1 MRIQTIFDF
10 PKPSFSLLNLKIRI
24 WVWESPWT
32 LRISAAPTSVL
43 REVHL
48 REEVNKCFEF
58 VGLRKKHKEV
68 IEIFE
73 GWVETT
79 FQESLQC

>member
-1 MRIQTIFDF
+1 MGI
-10 PKPSFSLLNLKIRI
+10 K
-24 WVWESPWT
+24 
-32 LRISAAPTSVL
+32 ISAAPTSVL

-48 REEVNKCFEF
+48 REKVNECFEF
-58 VGLRKKHKEV
+58 VGLRKKHEEV

-73 GWVETT
+73 GWAETT

>member
-1 MRIQTIFDF
+1 MGI
-10 PKPSFSLLNLKIRI
+10 KNSK
-24 WVWESPWT
+24 
-32 LRISAAPTSVL
+32 
-43 REVHL
+43 H
-48 REEVNKCFEF
+48 KCFEF

-73 GWVETT
+73 GWAETT